1 MSGAFT
7 RYLAGRVFGLLM
19 VILALSAVVFFLMHQ
34 VPGGPFTFEKQPLP
48 PEQMA
53 NINRKYGLD
62 QPVYVQYFKWLW
74 AILHFDFGIPFQ
86 SPSETVVSLVQRA
99 WPVTIIVGVITITI
113 SYTLGIVFGI
123 TAAVWQNSWIDRV
136 VTFVATLGLTLPSF
150 IIGFLL
156 VYFLSVKLRWLP
168 TGGWGKPQ
176 QLIMPVIAYG
186 LGPMAIVARY
196 TRASMLEVLR
206 SEYVRLARARGLPW
220 HRVMFRYTL
229 RNALV
234 PLITVLGPSI
244 PDVLTGSIFIEGMF
258 SIPGLGRFFTS
269 SAQFRDYPMIMA
281 MMLLVALLW
290 GATYIISDV
299 LYGLADPRMRVGGEV
314 R

>member
-1 MSGAFT
+1 
-7 RYLAGRVFGLLM
+7 
-19 VILALSAVVFFLMHQ
+19 
-34 VPGGPFTFEKQPLP
+34 
-48 PEQMA
+48 
-53 NINRKYGLD
+53 
-62 QPVYVQYFKWLW
+62 
-74 AILHFDFGIPFQ
+74 
-86 SPSETVVSLVQRA
+86 
-99 WPVTIIVGVITITI
+99 
-113 SYTLGIVFGI
+113 
-123 TAAVWQNSWIDRV
+123 
-136 VTFVATLGLTLPSF
+136 
-150 IIGFLL
+150 
-156 VYFLSVKLRWLP
+156 
-168 TGGWGKPQ
+168 
-176 QLIMPVIAYG
+176 
-186 LGPMAIVARY
+186 MAIVARY

-220 HRVMFRYTL
+220 HRVLFRYTL